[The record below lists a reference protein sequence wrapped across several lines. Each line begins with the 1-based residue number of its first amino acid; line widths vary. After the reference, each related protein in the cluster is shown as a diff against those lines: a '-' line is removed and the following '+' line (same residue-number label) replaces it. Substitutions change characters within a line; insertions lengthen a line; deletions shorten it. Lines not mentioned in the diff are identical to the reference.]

1 MRQVPTW
8 PGPFSGRGS
17 TFFSSY
23 YERPEDLNTVLL
35 IKFSRCAYTD
45 IFCVCPALSRLSNCN
60 NEIQKTCIGYIDDNA
75 CKRVETRDTSG
86 TRPMIPAGV
95 PIADRLHIGFA
106 GPAAGNGGLCVFQ
119 PTRSIIGTWY
129 GEAAAIEFAR
139 GKRGKGNP
147 KPPSTG
153 CACPGI

>member
-95 PIADRLHIGFA
+95 PHSGQAAYRICWPCGRQRGSMRV
-106 GPAAGNGGLCVFQ
+106 PAHEINNWNLVW
-119 PTRSIIGTWY
+119 RSRSYRIRS
-129 GEAAAIEFAR
+129 GEAWER
-139 GKRGKGNP
+139 
-147 KPPSTG
+147 
-153 CACPGI
+153 